1 MLIPTIR
8 IKMKKTML
16 WSLLILA
23 SSQSHSEELIAK
35 ATYDNQKKQIMY
47 LEANTMEQE
56 KLMKCAQ
63 IISTKKGEELLKK
76 LSKDKKEKVIE
87 IKFKCKI

>member
-1 MLIPTIR
+1 
-8 IKMKKTML
+8 MKKTIL
-16 WSLLILA
+16 WSLLTLA

-47 LEANTMEQE
+47 LEANTMDQE